1 MGSLLNRLT
10 NERCVRYYHYY
21 RPLKLINKA
30 VKRFVKLND
39 ELEFVGHIY
48 VDEDSKPKSTTL
60 AIPLLKKKVCKDGG
74 LSMTFDRNYFLE
86 HEALHIMEKTMTYS
100 LYEIRECI
108 TFLHAILNQMNN
120 GGMIHEKVRKKRK
133 R

>member
-30 VKRFVKLND
+30 VKRFAKLND

-48 VDEDSKPKSTTL
+48 VDEDSRPKTTTL
-60 AIPLLKKKVCKDGG
+60 AIPLLKKKVFKNGR
-74 LSMTFDRNYFLE
+74 LSFDRNYFPE
-86 HEALHIMEKTMTYS
+86 HQALHIMEKTMIYS
-100 LYEIRECI
+100 LYEIKECI
-108 TFLHAILNQMNN
+108 TFLHAILNQMDNE
-120 GGMIHEKVRKKRK
+120 GMIHEKVRKKQK

>member
-21 RPLKLINKA
+21 RPLNSINKA
-30 VKRFVKLND
+30 VKRFAKLND
-39 ELEFVGHIY
+39 ELESVGHMYI
-48 VDEDSKPKSTTL
+48 DEDSRSKTTTL
-60 AIPLLKKKVCKDGG
+60 AIPLLKKEVFKDGR
-74 LSMTFDRNYFLE
+74 LSFDRNYFPE
-86 HEALHIMEKTMTYS
+86 HQALHIMEKTMTYS

-108 TFLHAILNQMNN
+108 TFLRAILNQMDN

-133 R
+133 K